1 MKLNYN
7 NGFDQDEIDLA
18 NSAPDL
24 ASLLIWDFY
33 PEQVGET
40 SVHHFRKGRSCGS
53 LNFVHLIF
61 LESLIFKE
69 SILFS
74 CIYYSLL
81 FLVKKLQL
89 YRSKQ
94 LNYINTIYLDAFVEY
109 KQNLKHIKKIKLKQ

>member
-61 LESLIFKE
+61 FRKPHFQRKHPIQL
-69 SILFS
+69 
-74 CIYYSLL
+74 YLL
-81 FLVKKLQL
+81 FLVISCQETTVISFQAVEL
-89 YRSKQ
+89 YKY
-94 LNYINTIYLDAFVEY
+94 YISRCFCRI
-109 KQNLKHIKKIKLKQ
+109 

>member
-40 SVHHFRKGRSCGS
+40 YLFIIFERGALAVH
-53 LNFVHLIF
+53 
-61 LESLIFKE
+61 
-69 SILFS
+69 
-74 CIYYSLL
+74 
-81 FLVKKLQL
+81 
-89 YRSKQ
+89 
-94 LNYINTIYLDAFVEY
+94 
-109 KQNLKHIKKIKLKQ
+109 

>member
-1 MKLNYN
+1 MVLIRTRSTSRTLLLTWPPCSYGISIQNRSEKHICSSFSK
-7 NGFDQDEIDLA
+7 G
-18 NSAPDL
+18 
-24 ASLLIWDFY
+24 SLLRFIKFC
-33 PEQVGET
+33 
-40 SVHHFRKGRSCGS
+40 SF
-53 LNFVHLIF
+53 NFF